1 MFRLMYRKVLAV
13 LFLMFL
19 SVFTLSA
26 QDEEEW
32 FWNKPISKID
42 FNGLVNVKKADLNGI
57 TSAFIGSP
65 FTDEVYNEI
74 LDRLYSLE
82 FFDDVIP
89 YAKPAS
95 TDKSDVLL
103 VFEVVERP
111 VIKEINYVGNHKI
124 RNGELREQ
132 IKNKPNDI
140 YIESK
145 VLIDE
150 RLIRNFYLKK
160 GFNASYVTHNTETTP
175 DGVIVNFVISEG
187 SSSVIR
193 EIQFSGN
200 SIFSSKALKRK
211 LTLKEVGLFKD
222 GAYQPSTLEQ
232 DKLNIVKYYQEKGYA
247 DANVLD
253 VKIDSAFN
261 EEKQRDELTI
271 TFVIQEGAQYTY
283 SGLRISGNEVFT
295 EKELLKNRKLK
306 EGQIYN
312 GTKFQEDFMA
322 IQNVYQE
329 NGYMTNEYDTKPKK
343 DPDRHEI
350 SYDLT
355 IKEHSRS
362 HVENII
368 IKGNTKTKDYVIRR
382 EIPIEPGD
390 TFSYDKVINGLRNLM
405 NLRYF
410 SNIVPDAKQG
420 TEDNLVDLIFSM
432 EEQSTSAVQFGVT
445 FSGAAEDSGSTI
457 PISLFLKL
465 ENSNLFGEGRT
476 ISAASTIA
484 PNEQSIDFTY
494 SQNWIGKFPIAFSTA
509 LSLHHAKNSSL
520 VNYWSPNLELIQ
532 DRYYMSFHDWSATLS
547 SGISRRWTPDYA
559 IVTLAGGIATS
570 LQRNVFDE
578 SVYVPVET
586 TVSSYAN
593 RWGISNSLYGSLSI
607 DNRDVNYD
615 PSKGWFFNQ
624 KFTWVGLI
632 PQLEKEFYLRSD
644 SKLEGYL
651 KLLDLPFNENW
662 SLKLVLAGYTGFSAI
677 IPVENGINTKNGIY
691 IDGLLNGRG
700 WSELYSDSSGMAMLS
715 NRLELRMPI
724 VPGIVGIDGFW
735 DAAAV
740 KPRLQDMNSLN
751 IENFYFSYGPG
762 IRFLIPQLPLHLL
775 FAWRYRIVDG
785 KPKFADQPFNFVLS
799 FNIVNY

>member
-1 MFRLMYRKVLAV
+1 MFRLMYRKVLAG
-13 LFLMFL
+13 LFLMFV
-19 SVFTLSA
+19 SVFALSA
-26 QDEEEW
+26 QNDEW
-32 FWNKPISKID
+32 YWNQPISKID
-42 FNGLVNVKKADLNGI
+42 FNGLKNVKKADLNGVV
-57 TSAFIGSP
+57 SSFIDSP
-65 FTDEVYNEI
+65 FTDEVYNEL

-82 FFDDVIP
+82 FFDDITP
-89 YAKPAS
+89 YAKHAS
-95 TDKSDVLL
+95 NDKSDVLL

-111 VIKEINYVGNHKI
+111 IIKTINFVGNHKI

-132 IKNKPNDI
+132 IKNKTNDI

-160 GFNASYVTHNTETTP
+160 GYNASYVTHNTEETP
-175 DGVIVNFVISEG
+175 EGIIVNFEISEG

-200 SIFSSKALKRK
+200 SIFSSKAIKRK
-211 LTLKEVGLFKD
+211 LALKEVGLFKD

-232 DKLNIVKYYQEKGYA
+232 DKQTIVKYYNERGYA
-247 DANVLD
+247 DATVLD
-253 VKIDSAFN
+253 VKIDSVFN
-261 EEKQRDELTI
+261 PDKQRDELTI
-271 TFVIQEGAQYTY
+271 TFIIQEGVQYTY
-283 SGLRISGNEVFT
+283 SGIRISGNEVFT
-295 EKELLKNRKLK
+295 EKQLLKSKKLR

-312 GTKFQEDFMA
+312 GTKFQEDLTA

-329 NGYMTNEYDTKPKK
+329 NGYMMNEFYPVPVK
-343 DPDRHEI
+343 DSDRHEI

-362 HVENII
+362 HIENII
-368 IKGNTKTKDYVIRR
+368 IKGNTKTKDFVIRR

-390 TFSYDKVINGLRNLM
+390 TFSNDKIINGLRNLM

-420 TEDNLVDLIFSM
+420 TEDNLVDLIFSV
-432 EEQSTSAVQFGVT
+432 EEQSTSSAQFGVT
-445 FSGAAEDSGSTI
+445 FSGAAEESGSTL
-457 PISLFLKL
+457 PVSLFLKL

-476 ISAASTIA
+476 IATSVTAAPA
-484 PNEQSIDFTY
+484 EQAIDFSY
-494 SQNWIGKFPIAFSTA
+494 SQNWIGKLPVAFSTA
-509 LSLHHAKNSSL
+509 LSLRHAKTSSL
-520 VNYWSPNLELIQ
+520 VNYWTPNMELVQ
-532 DRYYMSFHDWSATLS
+532 DRYYMNFHDWSATLT
-547 SGISRRWTPDYA
+547 SGLSRRWTPDYA
-559 IVTLAGGIATS
+559 ILTVAGGLSTS
-570 LQRNVFDE
+570 LQRNDFDE

-586 TVSSYAN
+586 SISTYAN
-593 RWGISNSLYGSLSI
+593 RWGISNSIYGSFSV
-607 DNRDVNYD
+607 DNRDINYD
-615 PSKGWFFNQ
+615 PTKGWFMNQ
-624 KFTWVGLI
+624 RLTWYGLI

-644 SKLEGYL
+644 TKLEGYL
-651 KLLDLPFNENW
+651 KLLDIPFGEVW

-677 IPVENGINTKNGIY
+677 IPVENGISNKNAIY

-700 WSELYSDSSGMAMLS
+700 WSEMYSDSTGMAMLS
-715 NRLELRMPI
+715 NRLELRMPVI
-724 VPGIVGIDGFW
+724 PGIIGIDGFW

-740 KPRLQDMNSLN
+740 KPRAQDMGSLK

-762 IRFLIPQLPLHLL
+762 IRFLIQQLPLHLL